1 MPSLSVT
8 CLAGFGW
15 YPWEACSLLKG
26 KGEGED
32 LWEERW
38 VDRLGGGEERGEPA
52 VGMQFMRK
60 EQINKIP
67 WLLDNNLIKERLQLW
82 SGSSKGYEY
91 SSWQQ
96 KQRVE
101 CKTEVN
107 PYMKIEFKMVME
119 LVNKY

>member
-38 VDRLGGGEERGEPA
+38 VDRLGGEEERGEPA

-60 EQINKIP
+60 
-67 WLLDNNLIKERLQLW
+67 
-82 SGSSKGYEY
+82 
-91 SSWQQ
+91 
-96 KQRVE
+96 
-101 CKTEVN
+101 KT
-107 PYMKIEFKMVME
+107 K
-119 LVNKY
+119 

>member
-1 MPSLSVT
+1 MG
-8 CLAGFGW
+8 CN
-15 YPWEACSLLKG
+15 
-26 KGEGED
+26 
-32 LWEERW
+32 LWE
-38 VDRLGGGEERGEPA
+38 
-52 VGMQFMRK
+52 K
-60 EQINKIP
+60 NQIKKIP